1 VSKLDMTCGRARR
14 LLWPDGGPRSASPR
28 VVDAQEH
35 VTACAACQGFLRE
48 MRAVGDVVR
57 ESAPREE
64 APAEV
69 RERLFAAVAHA
80 RAGAELP
87 RRRGRDNRLLL
98 AATVVLVVLA
108 AAYLGHRLTREPRSD
123 TIAALTEDHARAV
136 GEARIASTDR
146 TEVAR
151 WVTGHVHFA
160 VLVPDLP
167 GVSLRGARIS
177 VFDGRRSAVLEYDV
191 RGIAMSYFMVPSDD
205 GVADARRP
213 MRFDHTRHARYQVV
227 SWREPGLLHAM
238 VGNVP
243 PTHLLRLAKAC
254 VEQAGRAAA

>member
-14 LLWPDGGPRSASPR
+14 LLWPDGGPRSASPH

-35 VTACAACQGFLRE
+35 VTTCAACQRFLGE
-48 MRAVGDVVR
+48 MRAVGELVR
-57 ESAPREE
+57 ESAPREQ

-69 RERLFAAVAHA
+69 RERLFAGLAHA
-80 RAGAELP
+80 RTGAEQP
-87 RRRGRDNRLLL
+87 RHRDRGNRLLL
-98 AATVVLVVLA
+98 AATVVLAVLG
-108 AAYLGHRLTREPRSD
+108 AAYLAHRLTREPRSD
-123 TIAALTEDHARAV
+123 AIAALTEDHARAV

-146 TEVAR
+146 TEVGR
-151 WVTGHVHFA
+151 WVTGHVNFA

-167 GVSLRGARIS
+167 DASLRGARIS

-191 RGIAMSYFMVPSDD
+191 GGIAMSYFVVPRDD
-205 GVADARRP
+205 GVADAHRP
-213 MRFDHTRHARYQVV
+213 IRFDHTRHARYQVV

-254 VEQAGRAAA
+254 VEQAGRSAA